1 MTFRELLAEM
11 SSFAADNPAHES
23 LDRQVVV
30 RFGVVDDD
38 DDDEHV
44 GGLQSMAIDSGCTD
58 SFALVL
64 DADQDGDDGD
74 DGEALSSEHSAET
87 YLEDAA

>member
-11 SSFAADNPAHES
+11 ASFAGENPNHES

-30 RFGVVDDD
+30 RFGVADD
-38 DDDEHV
+38 DDDEVHV
-44 GGLQSMAIDSGCTD
+44 GGLQSMMIDAGCTD

-64 DADQDGDDGD
+64 DADQDGEDEDD
-74 DGEALSSEHSAET
+74 DGEKAPDPLAAVW
-87 YLEDAA
+87 EDAA